1 MNVKGISKLV
11 KTILVLLIIPISIAF
26 GQDGQDDLWSLEEC
40 IEYALD
46 NNLSI
51 MQNEYNVDNYE
62 VNLTQSKGGMYPTAN
77 MGGGYNNLWGRSID
91 PTTNLFSNQ
100 RIQSLGLQLSA
111 NYTLYG
117 GSQRRNGVKQSRLDL
132 ASASFDLERAKNDV
146 MLNVTLEFLSVILNI
161 ELHENAQLQLE
172 ITKAQLE
179 ITSKQVKAGALP
191 YSSELDLIAQVESND
206 VQVINAENNVRI
218 SYLRLKQLLLLP
230 ADTPFE
236 IEIPDIGNMVI
247 EPKSITANAVY
258 ETAQTIMPEVKSADM
273 QVESAE
279 VGVKIARGGMDPA
292 LTLGGNMYTNYSSA
306 RTNRVVDGD
315 PTIQT
320 FRIGYVEVPDPFNV
334 RLPVFT
340 DVEIPPMEP
349 YTVGPQLQDNWSYSV
364 NLNLY
369 IPIFNGLASRSQ
381 HQRAKIM
388 SDQSQIYAKQIRQN
402 LRQTIELASADAQA
416 ASKSYN
422 ASLKQVESLQESF
435 RAAEKSYNLGA
446 MNIYDYQ
453 VASNNLFR
461 ARSDLLR
468 ARYNYI
474 FTSKVLDFYLGKPL
488 SLDN

>member
-26 GQDGQDDLWSLEEC
+26 GQDSQDDLWSLEEC

-77 MGGGYNNLWGRSID
+77 MGGGYTNLWGRSID

-117 GSQRRNGVKQSRLDL
+117 GSQRRNSVKQSRLDL

-179 ITSKQVKAGALP
+179 ITSKKVKAGALP

-247 EPKSITANAVY
+247 EPESITANAVY

-320 FRIGYVEVPDPFNV
+320 IPIGYVEVPDPFNV
-334 RLPVFT
+334 QLPVFT

-349 YTVGPQLQDNWSYSV
+349 YTVGTQLQDNWSYSV

-388 SDQSQIYAKQIRQN
+388 SDQSQIYAKQTRQN